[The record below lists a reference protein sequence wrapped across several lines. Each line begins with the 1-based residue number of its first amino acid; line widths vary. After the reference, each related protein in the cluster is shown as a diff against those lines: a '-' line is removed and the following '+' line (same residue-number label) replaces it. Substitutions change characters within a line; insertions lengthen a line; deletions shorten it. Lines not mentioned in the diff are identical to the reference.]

1 MKTTCEQLKICSNV
15 VLWDQNM
22 SWISSFFF
30 LNQNLYQNVWSY
42 LSLLL
47 FGESAMSCLIHTL
60 CLISGTNIILYLIY
74 ILYHRIK
81 WFKIKN
87 HINLLHY
94 VTHLQLLYVIQALL
108 NKFWVMSESV
118 LLCTSEVVRKK
129 ISDWWL
135 WWSGNFD

>member
-22 SWISSFFF
+22 SWISSFFS
-30 LNQNLYQNVWSY
+30 LNQNRYQNVWSY

-47 FGESAMSCLIHTL
+47 FGEWAMSCLIHTL

-87 HINLLHY
+87 HINLLHF
-94 VTHLQLLYVIQALL
+94 VTHLQVLYVIQALL
-108 NKFWVMSESV
+108 NKFWVTESV
-118 LLCTSEVVRKK
+118 LLCTPEVVRNNF
-129 ISDWWL
+129 SDWWL